1 MSCALDV
8 FDHLNYS
15 RSTVALVL
23 NTTFERGALARKDI
37 EGALKQPIAMALPFA
52 PEQLISAINRG
63 VPPVVDLANKPI
75 GAALEDCAFLVSNED
90 DKKQRPA
97 KPSEAWQR
105 MAHRAQQRRQ
115 QRAS

>member
-1 MSCALDV
+1 
-8 FDHLNYS
+8 LNS
-15 RSTVALVL
+15 
-23 NTTFERGALARKDI
+23 TFERGALARKDI
-37 EGALKQPIAMALPFA
+37 EGALKQSIALALPFA
-52 PEQLISAINRG
+52 PEPLISAINRG

-75 GAALEDCAFLVSNED
+75 GAALEDCAFFVSNED